1 MNFYGKIQDLQ
12 DQYSALNLERQLLEQ
27 KMKQREEFQRTFH
40 AVRAQELQDEL
51 AHIEVQQI
59 KGRARNQN
67 LLQNIQRCVEQD
79 QEGTARLLQMR
90 QNLAQQKQD
99 FVEQLDR
106 RDPKWQELVRNQQQ
120 MEVERMERVRARIA
134 NAI

>member
-1 MNFYGKIQDLQ
+1 
-12 DQYSALNLERQLLEQ
+12 
-27 KMKQREEFQRTFH
+27 MKQREEFQSTYH
-40 AVRAQELQDEL
+40 AVRAQELQDEVAL
-51 AHIEVQQI
+51 IEVQQI

-79 QEGTARLLQMR
+79 QESTARLLQMR

-134 NAI
+134 SAIQERKVTMQKDKLLQEQLAKLRSDCEG